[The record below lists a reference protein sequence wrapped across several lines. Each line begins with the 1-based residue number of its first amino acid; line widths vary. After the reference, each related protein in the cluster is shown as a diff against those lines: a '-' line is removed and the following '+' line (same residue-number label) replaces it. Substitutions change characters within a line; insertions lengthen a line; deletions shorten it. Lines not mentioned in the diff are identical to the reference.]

1 MVSSRSL
8 EWFQNIHPSLLK
20 LPRSTFLESWT
31 SSSFPHQSSIPVKP
45 IQVWWHT
52 TRLPNNNISMLWV
65 LDVLNHNMVS
75 YCSISTWF
83 NYTVYVVQQL
93 ETFFPKI
100 WNPFVSQIVS
110 GEPWFRPFQV
120 GCSWSGEHHR
130 ADLRKS
136 SCGSMCH
143 STNTQRFIFIFQT
156 EEHKRS
162 LCSSMRFC
170 TEKYI
175 WLERCRV
182 TETW

>member
-1 MVSSRSL
+1 MSYSSWKR
-8 EWFQNIHPSLLK
+8 I
-20 LPRSTFLESWT
+20 
-31 SSSFPHQSSIPVKP
+31 
-45 IQVWWHT
+45 
-52 TRLPNNNISMLWV
+52 
-65 LDVLNHNMVS
+65 
-75 YCSISTWF
+75 
-83 NYTVYVVQQL
+83 
-93 ETFFPKI
+93 FPKI

-136 SCGSMCH
+136 SCGSMGH
-143 STNTQRFIFIFQT
+143 STDIQRFILILQT
-156 EEHKRS
+156 EGHKRS

-182 TETW
+182 TETSRHLVQDSTQLENPFAFQQLCGMRCNAPAMTRSGECYGSKTRCLTLLGALVGPLLPWPRFTSSCLIGSIQICIYLYILTMNYLQCH